1 MDKFEKKRSYT
12 QTNRVGLFKKVENYE
27 RIPALNAG
35 ICFYRYSAIFF
46 FRKRKVSICV
56 RERDM
61 GGRKKKR
68 VDDPGTKRMNGLSS
82 PSTRRAVASSLS
94 PPLFP
99 NFLETEEKDL
109 QKNEEKGQ

>member
-1 MDKFEKKRSYT
+1 
-12 QTNRVGLFKKVENYE
+12 
-27 RIPALNAG
+27 
-35 ICFYRYSAIFF
+35 
-46 FRKRKVSICV
+46 
-56 RERDM
+56 M
-61 GGRKKKR
+61 GGRKKKKR

-99 NFLETEEKDL
+99 NFLKTEEKNL